1 MAQFLALAAALSAIV
16 LGACMETELASS
28 WPEQEIAID
37 ARAPE
42 WAGREAYYNE
52 EEGLKIG
59 FFNDARYLYV
69 YLATWHRQ
77 DQTQILMNGLTVWI
91 DATGGKKETFG
102 VNYPMKRTMRE
113 PGDMPRSFPSDATRD
128 NQQML
133 KGLLSEAQGEL
144 QAVGSN
150 SEPLFSM
157 PAEDSTKSGIA
168 AMVDISNRTLVYE
181 LRIPFAAGDSVPFGV
196 NAGPGGTIG
205 VGFEVGTRERRDMKR
220 MGDGPPPG
228 MGEPP
233 GGTGGFPGGGGAPPG
248 GGMERGGG
256 MPPGGASTEPLKLW
270 TKVKLAVAPPT
281 APQK

>member
-1 MAQFLALAAALSAIV
+1 MTQFLALAVALSAIV

-28 WPEQEIAID
+28 WPDREITID

-91 DATGGKKETFG
+91 DATAGKKETFG

-113 PGDMPRSFPSDATRD
+113 PGDMPRDVPSDATRD

-144 QAVGSN
+144 QAVGPN

-157 PAEDSTKSGIA
+157 PAADSTKSGIA

-196 NAGPGGTIG
+196 NASPGGTIG

-220 MGDGPPPG
+220 SGDGPPPG

-233 GGTGGFPGGGGAPPG
+233 GGGGAPPG
-248 GGMERGGG
+248 GGMGRGGG
-256 MPPGGASTEPLKLW
+256 MPPGGAFTEPLKLW
-270 TKVKLAVAPPT
+270 TKVKLAVEPPT
-281 APQK
+281 APRK